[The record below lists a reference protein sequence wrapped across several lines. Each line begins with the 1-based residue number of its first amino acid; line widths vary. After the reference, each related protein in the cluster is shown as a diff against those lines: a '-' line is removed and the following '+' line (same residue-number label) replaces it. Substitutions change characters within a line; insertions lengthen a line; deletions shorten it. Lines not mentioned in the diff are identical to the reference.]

1 MNLNVDALRPLRAHT
16 SHHTPHTAQHTTHTT
31 HHTQHTTHHTPR
43 KGRYNICICLFG
55 VRVLLSFTCFLDRAC
70 TCLSVQPHLSELV
83 PWVLTTNQPTT
94 TNKPRQQQTKSHAKS
109 IVNIKS
115 KQQATTLSQFPTKTV
130 SSANNKSTRSLFSE
144 ISAVLKGTYKCIY
157 TCNALYKSYV

>member
-16 SHHTPHTAQHTTHTT
+16 SHHTPHT
-31 HHTQHTTHHTPR
+31 HHTQHTTHHTPC
-43 KGRYNICICLFG
+43 KGRYNTCICLIG
-55 VRVLLSFTCFLDRAC
+55 VRVLQSFTCFLDRAC